1 MTRARYTPEQL
12 SFIAETFKECSL
24 AETTSMF
31 NFVFGTDKTAAQI
44 KACVKNHGFTCGR
57 KAGEINKGKLR
68 AFSDTQKTW
77 IEQQFKELPLGELVQ
92 RFNAEFGTDKTE
104 GQIRAFTK
112 NHQIKSG
119 RTGQFSKGNKPWNT
133 GFKGWE
139 AGGNSASTRF
149 KAGHTPLNHRPVGSE
164 RVNVDGYVEV
174 KVAEPR
180 SWCLKHR
187 VVWERHHGPIPPD
200 RVIWFIDNN
209 PLNCDD
215 VTNLMLVTRAQ
226 HAVVS
231 KLGLHQATGELKQ
244 TTALIADV
252 AMARVAASK
261 KARECRSSDASG
273 IKRGSR

>member
-12 SFIAETFKECSL
+12 TFVAETFKECSL

-31 NFVFGTDKTAAQI
+31 NFVLGTDKTAAQI

-57 KAGEINKGKLR
+57 KAGEINKGKCR
-68 AFSDTQKTW
+68 SFTDDQKTW
-77 IEQQFKELPLGELVQ
+77 IERMYQVLPIAELVPL
-92 RFNAEFGTDKTE
+92 FNAEFGTDKTE
-104 GQIRAFTK
+104 GQIRGFTR
-112 NHQIKSG
+112 NHKIKSG
-119 RTGQFSKGNKPWNT
+119 RTGQFSAGFTPWNT
-133 GFKGWE
+133 GMKGWS
-139 AGGNSASTRF
+139 AGGNSVASRF
-149 KAGHTPLNHRPVGSE
+149 QAGHTPGNHRPVGSE

-174 KVAEPR
+174 KIAEPR
-180 SWCLKHR
+180 TWSLKHR
-187 VVWERHHGPIPPD
+187 VVWERERGPIPPD

-244 TTALIADV
+244 TAVLIADV

-261 KARECRSSDASG
+261 KIRERRSSETCKTKG
-273 IKRGSR
+273 RCR